1 LLHLKASMSNK
12 SPVLSVVVPVYNE
25 QVVIARFHQAL
36 HEVLATIDLSH
47 EIVYCNDGSD
57 DDTLVRLK
65 EIAAHDTS
73 VRILSLSRNFGKEIA
88 ATAGMQVTKGQAV
101 LLLDAD
107 GQHPVDRIPDFVERW
122 QAGSQVVVGVR
133 TTDQHQG
140 IIKHLGSRLFYK
152 LLNSLSGMKL
162 IPGTTDF
169 CLVDRVVVQ
178 DFVRLQERNRITR
191 GLIDWLGYDHDYI
204 YFAAKKRMAGEAT
217 YSVRKLMKLA
227 VDGVVSLSVSP
238 LYLTA
243 YIGGI
248 ILPLATLLGLAML
261 VNAVA
266 GDPLNLH
273 ATGSAYL
280 DVLLLFLIGILMVS
294 QGIIGIYLSH
304 IHAEAQGRP
313 LYIVD
318 ESKSVRI

>member
-1 LLHLKASMSNK
+1 
-12 SPVLSVVVPVYNE
+12 
-25 QVVIARFHQAL
+25 
-36 HEVLATIDLSH
+36 
-47 EIVYCNDGSD
+47 
-57 DDTLVRLK
+57 
-65 EIAAHDTS
+65 
-73 VRILSLSRNFGKEIA
+73 
-88 ATAGMQVTKGQAV
+88 
-101 LLLDAD
+101 
-107 GQHPVDRIPDFVERW
+107 
-122 QAGSQVVVGVR
+122 
-133 TTDQHQG
+133 
-140 IIKHLGSRLFYK
+140 
-152 LLNSLSGMKL
+152 
-162 IPGTTDF
+162 
-169 CLVDRVVVQ
+169 
-178 DFVRLQERNRITR
+178 LQERNRITR

-261 VNAVA
+261 ANAAA